1 MTVDRPVI
9 DLEALLRDERVEVER
24 ALERACTWLADELP
38 DELLRP
44 ARHAVLSGGKRLRPV
59 LCVVAYRACGG
70 GTGGGGG
77 SGTGGIGGPGS
88 GRHTGPEVYDLG
100 AAIEL
105 IHAYSLMHDDLP
117 CMDDADLRRGQPTP
131 HTLFGEAATARAG
144 AALIPAASLW
154 ALRAS
159 DALGADDT
167 VSRRIVRELNRA
179 AGAGG
184 MVGGQALDLLGE
196 GQGLDPNE
204 LDRLHGM
211 KTGAL
216 LTASLVIGGLAAGA
230 SDATIT
236 GLESFGRGIGLAFQV
251 TDDILDATQVA
262 ADLGKN
268 PSDGFLD
275 KSTYMSLYGLEEA
288 TRRARVLTEEATEA
302 LRGAGIDAPAL
313 VALASY
319 VVERKR

>member
-1 MTVDRPVI
+1 MTADRLAV

-24 ALERACTWLADELP
+24 ALERACQWLGDELHV
-38 DELLRP
+38 DLLKP

-59 LCVVAYRACGG
+59 LCVVAHRACGG
-70 GTGGGGG
+70 DTR
-77 SGTGGIGGPGS
+77 PA
-88 GRHTGPEVYDLG
+88 VYDLG

-131 HTLFGEAATARAG
+131 HKLFGAAATARAG
-144 AALIPAASLW
+144 LALIPAASLW

-159 DALGADDT
+159 DALGADDA
-167 VSRRIVRELNRA
+167 VSRRIVGELNRA

-196 GQGLDPNE
+196 GQRLDPNE
-204 LDRLHGM
+204 LDRLHRM

-230 SDATIT
+230 SDTTIA
-236 GLESFGRGIGLAFQV
+236 GLQSFGRGIGLAFQV
-251 TDDILDATQVA
+251 TDDILDATEA
-262 ADLGKN
+262 AEDLGKH
-268 PSDGFLD
+268 PSDGLLE
-275 KSTYMSLYGLEEA
+275 KSTYVSLYGLEEA
-288 TRRARVLTEEATEA
+288 TRRARVLAEEATEA
-302 LRGAGIDAPAL
+302 LRSAAIDAPAL
-313 VALASY
+313 IALASY

>member
-1 MTVDRPVI
+1 VIADRPTIDRPAV
-9 DLEALLRDERVEVER
+9 DLEALLRDERAEVER
-24 ALERACTWLADELP
+24 ALERACEWLGDELP
-38 DELLRP
+38 DELLQP
-44 ARHAVLSGGKRLRPV
+44 ARHAVLSRGKRLRPI
-59 LCVVAYRACGG
+59 LCVVAYRAGG
-70 GTGGGGG
+70 GTD
-77 SGTGGIGGPGS
+77 PA
-88 GRHTGPEVYDLG
+88 VYDLG

-131 HTLFGEAATARAG
+131 HTLFGAAATARAG
-144 AALIPAASLW
+144 LALIPAASLW

-159 DALGADDT
+159 DALGADDE
-167 VSRRIVRELNRA
+167 VSRRIVRELNRG

-196 GQGLDPNE
+196 GQHLDSNE

-230 SDATIT
+230 SEASIA

-251 TDDILDATQVA
+251 TDDILDATAVA
-262 ADLGKN
+262 ADLGKH
-268 PSDGFLD
+268 PSDGVLD
-275 KSTYMSLYGLEEA
+275 KSTYVSLYGLEEA
-288 TRRARVLTEEATEA
+288 TRRARVLAEEATEA

-313 VALASY
+313 IALASY

>member
-1 MTVDRPVI
+1 MIVDGAAM
-9 DLEALLRDERVEVER
+9 DLEALLRDERSELER
-24 ALERACTWLADELP
+24 ALERACRWLSEELP
-38 DELLRP
+38 EELFQP
-44 ARHAVLSGGKRLRPV
+44 ARHAVLSGGKRLRPI

-70 GTGGGGG
+70 FA
-77 SGTGGIGGPGS
+77 
-88 GRHTGPEVYDLG
+88 GPEAYDLG

-131 HTLFGEAATARAG
+131 HVLFGEEATARAG
-144 AALIPAASLW
+144 LALIPAASLW

-159 DALGADDT
+159 NALGVDEA
-167 VSRRIVRELNRA
+167 VCRRIVRRLNGA

-196 GQGLDPNE
+196 GRCLDSDE
-204 LDRLHGM
+204 LDRLHRM

-216 LTASLVIGGLAAGA
+216 LTASLVVGGMAAGA
-230 SDATIT
+230 SDTSLG

-251 TDDILDATQVA
+251 TDDIQDATGGA
-262 ADLGKN
+262 ADLGKH
-268 PSDGFLD
+268 PSDSLLD
-275 KSTYMSLYGLEEA
+275 KSTYVSLYGLEEA
-288 TRRARVLTEEATEA
+288 IRRAQELTDDATEA
-302 LRGAGIDAPAL
+302 LRRAGIDAPAL
-313 VALASY
+313 IALASY

>member
-1 MTVDRPVI
+1 MIADGAGM
-9 DLEALLRDERVEVER
+9 DLEALLRDERAEVER
-24 ALERACTWLADELP
+24 ALERACKWLGEELP
-38 DELLRP
+38 DHLLQP

-70 GTGGGGG
+70 LA
-77 SGTGGIGGPGS
+77 GPAA
-88 GRHTGPEVYDLG
+88 YDLG

-131 HTLFGEAATARAG
+131 HTLYGEVNTARAG
-144 AALIPAASLW
+144 LALIPSASLW

-159 DALGADDT
+159 TALGLDDA
-167 VSRRIVRELNRA
+167 VSRRVVSELNRA
-179 AGAGG
+179 SGAGG

-196 GQGLDPNE
+196 GQRLDSNQ
-204 LDRLHGM
+204 LDRLHRM

-216 LTASLVIGGLAAGA
+216 LTASLVIGGIAAGA
-230 SDATIT
+230 SDRALV
-236 GLESFGRGIGLAFQV
+236 GLESFGRGIGLAFQI

-262 ADLGKN
+262 ADLGKH
-268 PSDGFLD
+268 PSDGLLD
-275 KSTYMSLYGLEEA
+275 KSTYVALYGLA
-288 TRRARVLTEEATEA
+288 EATEKARKLAEEASDA
-302 LRGAGIDAPAL
+302 LRCAAIDAPAL
-313 VALASY
+313 IALASY

>member
-1 MTVDRPVI
+1 VI
-9 DLEALLRDERVEVER
+9 EALLSDEKVEVER
-24 ALERACTWLADELP
+24 ALERACEWLGDELP
-38 DELLRP
+38 DELFQP
-44 ARHAVLSGGKRLRPV
+44 ARHAVLSGGKRLRPL

-70 GTGGGGG
+70 GTG
-77 SGTGGIGGPGS
+77 PA
-88 GRHTGPEVYDLG
+88 VYDLG

-131 HTLFGEAATARAG
+131 HTLFGEAVTARSG
-144 AALIPAASLW
+144 TALIPAASLW
-154 ALRAS
+154 ALTAS
-159 DALGADDT
+159 DALGVDEA
-167 VSRRIVRELNRA
+167 VSRRIVSELNRA

-196 GQGLDPNE
+196 GQHLDSTE

-230 SDATIT
+230 SDTAIA

-251 TDDILDATQVA
+251 TDDILDATEVA
-262 ADLGKN
+262 ADMGKH
-268 PSDGFLD
+268 PSDGLHD
-275 KSTYMSLYGLEEA
+275 KSTYVSLYGLEEA
-288 TRRARVLTEEATEA
+288 TRRARVLAEEATEA

-313 VALASY
+313 MALASY

>member
-1 MTVDRPVI
+1 MTAHRLAI

-24 ALERACTWLADELP
+24 ALERACQWLGDELP
-38 DELLRP
+38 DDLLQP

-59 LCVVAYRACGG
+59 LCVVAYRACGR
-70 GTGGGGG
+70 GTG
-77 SGTGGIGGPGS
+77 PA
-88 GRHTGPEVYDLG
+88 VYDLG

-131 HTLFGEAATARAG
+131 HTLFGAAVTARAG
-144 AALIPAASLW
+144 LALIPAASLW
-154 ALRAS
+154 ALRAL

-167 VSRRIVRELNRA
+167 VSRRIVSELNRA

-196 GQGLDPNE
+196 GQRLDPNE

-230 SDATIT
+230 SDTAIA
-236 GLESFGRGIGLAFQV
+236 GLEIFGRGIGLAFQV
-251 TDDILDATQVA
+251 TDDILDATEVA
-262 ADLGKN
+262 ADLGKH
-268 PSDGFLD
+268 PSDDVLD
-275 KSTYMSLYGLEEA
+275 KSTYVSLYGLEEA
-288 TRRARVLTEEATEA
+288 MKRARVHAQEATEA
-302 LRGAGIDAPAL
+302 LRGAGVDAPAL
-313 VALASY
+313 IALASY
-319 VVERKR
+319 VVERRK

>member
-1 MTVDRPVI
+1 MTPEAPAF
-9 DLEALLRDERVEVER
+9 DLGALLRDERAEVER
-24 ALERACTWLADELP
+24 ALESACDWLGDELP
-38 DELLRP
+38 DELYRP
-44 ARHAVLSGGKRLRPV
+44 ARHAVLSGGKRLRPI

-70 GTGGGGG
+70 T
-77 SGTGGIGGPGS
+77 
-88 GRHTGPEVYDLG
+88 TGPALYELA

-144 AALIPAASLW
+144 LALIPAASLW

-159 DALGADDT
+159 TALGVDDAT
-167 VSRRIVRELNRA
+167 SRRIVSQLNRA

-196 GQGLDPNE
+196 GRRLDADA

-216 LTASLVIGGLAAGA
+216 LTASLLIGGIAAGA
-230 SDATIT
+230 SDETLA
-236 GLESFGRGIGLAFQV
+236 GLENYGRGIGLAFQV
-251 TDDILDATQVA
+251 TDDILDATELA
-262 ADLGKN
+262 ADLGKH
-268 PSDGFLD
+268 PSDGLLD
-275 KSTYMSLYGLEEA
+275 KSTYVSLYGLEEA
-288 TRRARVLTEEATEA
+288 TARGRRYAEEAVAA
-302 LRGAGIDAPAL
+302 LRDAGIDAPAL
-313 VALASY
+313 IALASY
-319 VVERKR
+319 VVERRS

>member
-1 MTVDRPVI
+1 MTAGPAAI
-9 DLEALLRDERVEVER
+9 DLEALLRDEGSEVER
-24 ALERACTWLADELP
+24 ALERACDWLGDQLP
-38 DELLRP
+38 EELLQP
-44 ARHAVLSGGKRLRPV
+44 ARHAVLSGGKRLRPI
-59 LCVVAYRACGG
+59 LCVLAYRACVGSVGGSAGG
-70 GTGGGGG
+70 GA
-77 SGTGGIGGPGS
+77 GPAA
-88 GRHTGPEVYDLG
+88 YDLG

-131 HTLFGEAATARAG
+131 HTLFGEEATARAG
-144 AALIPAASLW
+144 LALIPAASLW
-154 ALRAS
+154 ALRAA
-159 DALGADDT
+159 DALGVDEA
-167 VSRRIVRELNRA
+167 VSRRIVSELNQA

-196 GQGLDPNE
+196 GQRLDSNE
-204 LDRLHGM
+204 LDRLHRM

-216 LTASLVIGGLAAGA
+216 LTASLVIGGIAAGA
-230 SDATIT
+230 SDATT
-236 GLESFGRGIGLAFQV
+236 AGLESFGRGIGLAFQV
-251 TDDILDATQVA
+251 TDDILDATELA

-268 PSDGFLD
+268 PSDGLLD